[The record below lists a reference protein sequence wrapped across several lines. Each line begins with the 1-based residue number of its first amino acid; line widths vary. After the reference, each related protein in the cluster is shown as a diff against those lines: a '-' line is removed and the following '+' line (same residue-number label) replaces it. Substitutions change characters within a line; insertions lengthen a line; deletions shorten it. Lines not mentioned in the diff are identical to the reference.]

1 MYPGSNFNIIDQ
13 SQDETPVTPVT
24 MEDRPLFMVVS
35 SADKG
40 PEDLMEIY
48 GEDFRNLFGTL
59 TFKKHGQNGIQ
70 AQNIIDAGG
79 ALLFKRVTAPD
90 SALANVIFVAT
101 LTEVQSQK
109 VNELGQL
116 LYIGTDGQETTEVTE
131 TPATEAS
138 TGIKWEAQSVSNAKT
153 FDDVKKAAEK
163 LHVEGQKF
171 PIFIIA
177 DNGKGESAK
186 AVRLVPDYNT
196 SKGIGKMFYT
206 LRVYEG
212 TTGIEDES
220 ISIDPTVV
228 YKSTAYGLFEDTCE
242 QVVGEALEDVFDDYA
257 KTIAD
262 KLSLD
267 IETVKGYDLVYG
279 FDNKGGVINGLALDS
294 EGLDLNA
301 SYGEKLK
308 EGSNGSFGDCPAN
321 TEAWVTAIKDVWDGN
336 VTDEIYDVDQHKI
349 AAVVDANLPD
359 SIKESISKF
368 VTFREDC
375 VFFRDLGLGLTTFI
389 AIRDKLLGY
398 KVKNR
403 FISDYMTSY
412 KIKDPST
419 KKNIDVTMMYD
430 FAYDLVSHI
439 RNNPGSPLAGT
450 VNSFVL
456 SNAIKG
462 TINYTPRKTP
472 SVDQKQAIDDLRV
485 NYAIFEGDQCVVQT
499 CYSSQDANTQL
510 KYVNNMLAI
519 QEVMRALRTYC
530 PKDRYKFTTD
540 GDLTEYAKA
549 CQNILSKFE
558 AGFDTLNF
566 EYTRDPLK
574 ISQKI
579 FYASISLAFGMW
591 EQTEIFDFYAIN
603 ND

>member
-90 SALANVIFVAT
+90 STLANVIFVAT

-116 LYIGTDGQETTEVTE
+116 LYIGEDGQETTEVTE
-131 TPATEAS
+131 TPAKEAS

-220 ISIDPTVV
+220 ISVDPTVV

-257 KTIAD
+257 KTIAED
-262 KLSLD
+262 RKS
-267 IETVKGYDLVYG
+267 
-279 FDNKGGVINGLALDS
+279 
-294 EGLDLNA
+294 
-301 SYGEKLK
+301 
-308 EGSNGSFGDCPAN
+308 
-321 TEAWVTAIKDVWDGN
+321 
-336 VTDEIYDVDQHKI
+336 
-349 AAVVDANLPD
+349 VV
-359 SIKESISKF
+359 
-368 VTFREDC
+368 
-375 VFFRDLGLGLTTFI
+375 
-389 AIRDKLLGY
+389 
-398 KVKNR
+398 
-403 FISDYMTSY
+403 
-412 KIKDPST
+412 
-419 KKNIDVTMMYD
+419 
-430 FAYDLVSHI
+430 
-439 RNNPGSPLAGT
+439 
-450 VNSFVL
+450 
-456 SNAIKG
+456 
-462 TINYTPRKTP
+462 
-472 SVDQKQAIDDLRV
+472 
-485 NYAIFEGDQCVVQT
+485 
-499 CYSSQDANTQL
+499 
-510 KYVNNMLAI
+510 
-519 QEVMRALRTYC
+519 
-530 PKDRYKFTTD
+530 
-540 GDLTEYAKA
+540 
-549 CQNILSKFE
+549 
-558 AGFDTLNF
+558 
-566 EYTRDPLK
+566 
-574 ISQKI
+574 
-579 FYASISLAFGMW
+579 
-591 EQTEIFDFYAIN
+591 
-603 ND
+603 

>member
-13 SQDETPVTPVT
+13 SQDESPQSPLNLI
-24 MEDRPLFMVVS
+24 ERPLFMVVS
-35 SADKG
+35 STDKG

-90 SALANVIFVAT
+90 STLANVVFLASF
-101 LTEVQSQK
+101 TEVKSQK
-109 VNELGQL
+109 VNEFGQL
-116 LYIGTDGQETTEVTE
+116 LYIGSDGQETTEVTE
-131 TPATEAS
+131 TPAKETAV
-138 TGIKWEAQSVSNAKT
+138 GIKWEAQSVQNAKT
-153 FDDVKKAAEK
+153 FEDVKKAAEK
-163 LHVEGQKF
+163 LHVKGQKF
-171 PIFIIA
+171 PLFVIA

-186 AVRLVPDYNT
+186 AVRFVPDYNT

-206 LRVYEG
+206 LKVYEG
-212 TTGIEDES
+212 TTSIEDEA
-220 ISIDPTVV
+220 ITVDPSVL

-242 QVVGEALEDVFDDYA
+242 QVIGEALEDVFDDYVN
-257 KTIAD
+257 TIAE

-267 IETVKGYDLVYG
+267 PETVKSYDLIYG
-279 FDNKGGVINGLALDS
+279 FDNKGAVVNGLTLDS

-308 EGSNGSFGDCPAN
+308 EGSNGSFGDAPVG
-321 TEAWVTAIKDVWDGN
+321 TEAWVKAIKDVWDGN
-336 VTDEIYDVDQHKI
+336 VTDEIYDVDQHKV

-359 SIKESISKF
+359 SIKESIAKF
-368 VTFREDC
+368 VTFRKDC
-375 VFFRDLGLGLTTFI
+375 VFFRDMGVGLTTFI
-389 AIRDKLLGY
+389 AIRDKLNSF
-398 KVKNR
+398 KTNNK

-419 KKNIDVTMMYD
+419 KKNIDVTMLYD
-430 FAYDLVSHI
+430 FAYNLVSHI
-439 RNNPGSPLAGT
+439 QNNPGYPLAGT
-450 VNSFVL
+450 TNSFVL
-456 SNAIKG
+456 NSAIKG
-462 TINYTPRKTP
+462 TVNYTPRKTP

-485 NYAIFEGDQCVVQT
+485 NYAIFEGDNCVVQT
-499 CYSSQDANTQL
+499 CYSAQDANTQL
-510 KYVNNMLAI
+510 KYVNNVLAI

-540 GDLTEYAKA
+540 GDLTDYARA
-549 CQNILSKFE
+549 CQNILNKFSSKFDVLE
-558 AGFDTLNF
+558 F

-574 ISQKI
+574 IAQKI
-579 FYASISLAFGMW
+579 FYASIKVAFGMW
-591 EQTEIFDFYAIN
+591 EQTEIFDIYAIN